1 MTTKLIGMKEFRANI
16 SAITKKARKGDIRF
30 IVLRKNV
37 PVLDV
42 RAIDE
47 KTFAFEKLA
56 AEIKEARAQVK
67 RGEFYTQEEVMK
79 EFGLI

>member
-47 KTFAFEKLA
+47 KEFAFEKLA

-79 EFGLI
+79 KFGLL